1 MTDNEEPIKDEEKKE
16 TDPESTST
24 EQPESTTEEQKK
36 EEEKPEEKAEE
47 KVEEK
52 AEEKP
57 EEKPVEEP
65 KELTKEDIITIL
77 KTFPGVGQVTAERIY
92 NAGHDSR
99 ENLQKASAAD
109 LQKVRGIGKALAEQ
123 IASGLETAIKRFDK
137 PESEKAAGEKVPGIT
152 EKTLGFIK
160 GTVSKITGFFKGKS
174 PKPKPKPAGEG
185 GAVKVEGAPETRD
198 VGEVKTADAAAEGSE
213 AESEVKEAVKEKYF
227 PKVGASEEG
236 KPDEKEPVPEH
247 EPGKVEPEAP
257 QENKPETKP
266 EPEETTDSTAAK
278 PVREPEQ
285 KVPEINLTESSGLLK
300 WFESTPSLNSNS
312 GRLLFKAG
320 YNNLQEL
327 KEAEVEDLA
336 LVDGLDQQEAKE
348 IYKELQ
354 KI

>member
-24 EQPESTTEEQKK
+24 EQPESTPEEQKK
-36 EEEKPEEKAEE
+36 EEEKPEEKVEE

-57 EEKPVEEP
+57 EEKLLEEP

-198 VGEVKTADAAAEGSE
+198 VGEVKTADAAAASDG
-213 AESEVKEAVKEKYF
+213 AG
-227 PKVGASEEG
+227 VGV
-236 KPDEKEPVPEH
+236 EPVGDPLAGGLQYASAVPVVRAEPRPPAARAGHDPMTQSADHARFLPWWAIPEH
-247 EPGKVEPEAP
+247 H
-257 QENKPETKP
+257 
-266 EPEETTDSTAAK
+266 
-278 PVREPEQ
+278 
-285 KVPEINLTESSGLLK
+285 
-300 WFESTPSLNSNS
+300 
-312 GRLLFKAG
+312 
-320 YNNLQEL
+320 
-327 KEAEVEDLA
+327 
-336 LVDGLDQQEAKE
+336 
-348 IYKELQ
+348 
-354 KI
+354 